1 MKITVE
7 DNLKEVSNE
16 VQKSIIQQPSVLQK
30 TLGRTAEFI
39 MALIK
44 KRTAVGQDSEGK
56 QFPKYSSVYAE
67 FRKKSGRQTQYADL
81 NFTGQMLS
89 NMTQRSTPS
98 YAIIYFAN
106 KFQAVKAMGNNNK
119 RKFFTVG
126 ERELKPIVSVFMNEY
141 NKLTNRT

>member
-7 DNLKEVSNE
+7 DNLKEVSTE
-16 VQKSIIQQPSVLQK
+16 VKKNILNQPNILQK

-39 MALIK
+39 MFLIK
-44 KRTAVGQDSEGK
+44 KRTAIGQDSEGK
-56 QFPKYSSVYAE
+56 QFPKYNSVYAE
-67 FRKKSGRQTQYADL
+67 FRKKSGRQVAYADL

-89 NMTQRSTPS
+89 NMTQRSTPN

-106 KFQAVKAMGNNNK
+106 KFQAVKALGNNNK

-126 ERELKPIVSVFMNEY
+126 EKELKPIMNIFMNEY
-141 NKLTNRT
+141 NKLNNR

>member
-7 DNLKEVSNE
+7 DNLKEVSAE
-16 VQKSIIQQPSVLQK
+16 VQRDIINQPNVLQK
-30 TLGRTAEFI
+30 ALGRTAEFI
-39 MALIK
+39 MFLIK
-44 KRTAVGQDSEGK
+44 KRTAIGQDSEGR
-56 QFPKYSSVYAE
+56 QFPKYTSVYAG
-67 FRKKSGRQTQYADL
+67 FRKSKGRQVAYADL

-126 ERELKPIVSVFMNEY
+126 EKELQPIMNVFMNEY
-141 NKLTNRT
+141 NKLTNR